1 MEGEFPVM
9 GDICWETLKGN
20 LGTHIPFSGQAAQA
34 TSPYLG
40 QGERCLLA
48 GAAPHPELSRLHS
61 LTRAFAVDINAV
73 VGQST
78 CWPAGW
84 RGAALLTV
92 LQYNSQAHQVSGEH
106 RAAE

>member
-34 TSPYLG
+34 ASPYLG

-61 LTRAFAVDINAV
+61 LTRAFAVDIKAV
-73 VGQST
+73 VGRFT
-78 CWPAGW
+78 CWENRQREQPVNADPHW
-84 RGAALLTV
+84 DLTPP
-92 LQYNSQAHQVSGEH
+92 EH
-106 RAAE
+106 LEILVE